1 MFFQNIFFNNNSLQ
15 NSNQLIFTNSLNKTP
30 ENKINNKTT
39 PKSNTIKNQVK
50 QNNSNKVTKQN
61 EAKLNSNNTSNL
73 TQTAYLGQD
82 TWKIVIPSIGLEAI
96 IDEGTTTQVMN
107 KYVGHFENTSR
118 WNGNV
123 ALAAHNRGYPVNY
136 FSNLKDIKKGEF
148 IEYYLNGKKRVY
160 KVEIITKIQDTDWT
174 YLANTID
181 NRITLITCVENEPEY
196 RRCVQAI
203 EI

>member
-39 PKSNTIKNQVK
+39 PKNNTIKNQVK

-61 EAKLNSNNTSNL
+61 EAKLNSNNTSNV
-73 TQTAYLGQD
+73 TQTAYLEQD

-136 FSNLKDIKKGEF
+136 FSNLKNIKKVN
-148 IEYYLNGKKRVY
+148 L
-160 KVEIITKIQDTDWT
+160 
-174 YLANTID
+174 
-181 NRITLITCVENEPEY
+181 
-196 RRCVQAI
+196 
-203 EI
+203 